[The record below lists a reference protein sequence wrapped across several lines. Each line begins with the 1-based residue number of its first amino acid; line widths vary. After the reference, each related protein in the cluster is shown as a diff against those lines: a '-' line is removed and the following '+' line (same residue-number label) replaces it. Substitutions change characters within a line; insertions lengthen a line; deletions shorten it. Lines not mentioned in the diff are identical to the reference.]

1 MSPRQ
6 VSDYAGASAP
16 WQLSSSRL
24 LYIAKVERCGPFS
37 AHFPGQSARSIRSGP
52 AITTGPGL
60 YCRVPSARTNRETEI
75 KLRVTD
81 IRLVVARLK
90 SLNAAVRGRVFE
102 QNTLYDTPNSDLW
115 GAGCLLRVRT
125 ERPAGSSLLAPG
137 LASAVLTYKAPLRGS
152 SRGTGSVT
160 KPRYKE
166 RLEREVPIQHP
177 NRWDEELRALG
188 FRPGFRY
195 EKYRS
200 SFRLPKLHMD
210 LDETPIGTILELE
223 GAPEAIERVAHALG
237 YEPRDYIQAT
247 YWDLY
252 TADCKRRRRAPRNMV
267 FDK

>member
-1 MSPRQ
+1 MSLRQARQ

-24 LYIAKVERCGPFS
+24 LYIAKVERRGPFS
-37 AHFPGQSARSIRSGP
+37 AHFPGQSGRGP

-60 YCRVPSARTNRETEI
+60 YFRVPSARTNRETEI

-81 IRLVVARLK
+81 IRLLIARLK
-90 SLNAAVRGRVFE
+90 GLGAAARGRVFE
-102 QNTLYDTPNSDLW
+102 QNTLYDTPKSHLW

-125 ERPAGSSLLAPG
+125 ERPAGSSLVAPG
-137 LASAVLTYKAPLRGS
+137 LASAVLTYKAPLRGKS
-152 SRGTGSVT
+152 HGMRSVT

-166 RLEREVPIQHP
+166 RLEREVPIQHA
-177 NRWDEELRALG
+177 NRWHEKLKALG
-188 FRPGFRY
+188 FLPGFRY

-200 SFRLPKLHMD
+200 SFRLPKLHID

-223 GAPEAIERVAHALG
+223 GTPEAIERAAHALG
-237 YEPRDYIQAT
+237 YEPRDYIRAT

-252 TADCKRRRRAPRNMV
+252 AADCKRQRRAPRNMV